1 MEKEKKIK
9 TEVHNV
15 TEVEVEAQQ
24 NAIQRVPFEPV
35 DKLEEAAKVGFYC
48 ERKLDDSLLEPLV
61 RLCCEDKDPD
71 KQDLILTPWCAVS
84 VLGAMIQG
92 CLYLNPLILRCI
104 KENQKNAPTPEN

>member
-1 MEKEKKIK
+1 MKEEEKIK
-9 TEVHNV
+9 AKVHNV
-15 TEVEVEAQQ
+15 TEVEAEVQE

-61 RLCCEDKDPD
+61 RLRCEDKDPD
-71 KQDLILTPWCAVS
+71 KEDVILTPWCAVS

-104 KENQKNAPTPEN
+104 KANQENAPAPEN